1 MELCPIPSTK
11 FTIDAAGMD
20 CLENYLLRSNET
32 VATKSRSLVLVL
44 NNPLCRMLK
53 RLAKK
58 KTIGIERKERLLG
71 KISPGL
77 NGRRI
82 DYDVFLDGIR
92 YVNIV
97 TVPTFAN

>member
-1 MELCPIPSTK
+1 M
-11 FTIDAAGMD
+11 
-20 CLENYLLRSNET
+20 LE
-32 VATKSRSLVLVL
+32 
-44 NNPLCRMLK
+44 

-82 DYDVFLDGIR
+82 GYEVSLDGIR

-97 TVPTFAN
+97 TVPTFANQTLNGVLLETYNLLAFTDKRRAIIKSAIGVK